1 MKSYLEISDLC
12 VSGPYDFMLKTT
24 LEQIRNA
31 VFQRP
36 DNFIGTRFDQ
46 DFKQYCKERLSQVYQ
61 QPVKL
66 EEHFLNIAT
75 NQQILLRLLTNLKY
89 IYLNRQQWSQTIR
102 TIELLLL
109 LIPNHPLEL
118 RDRGLVYYQIGQFSR
133 AQQDLGFYLA
143 LLPNAQDAESIRQL
157 LQKINS

>member
-1 MKSYLEISDLC
+1 
-12 VSGPYDFMLKTT
+12 
-24 LEQIRNA
+24 
-31 VFQRP
+31 
-36 DNFIGTRFDQ
+36 
-46 DFKQYCKERLSQVYQ
+46 
-61 QPVKL
+61 VKL

-102 TIELLLL
+102 TIDLLLL

-118 RDRGLVYYQIGQFSR
+118 RDRGLVYYQIGQLSQ

>member
-1 MKSYLEISDLC
+1 M
-12 VSGPYDFMLKTT
+12 
-24 LEQIRNA
+24 
-31 VFQRP
+31 
-36 DNFIGTRFDQ
+36 
-46 DFKQYCKERLSQVYQ
+46 
-61 QPVKL
+61 
-66 EEHFLNIAT
+66 
-75 NQQILLRLLTNLKY
+75 LTNLKY